1 MSLMIRARRPL
12 ALVLLAALVLPVA
25 GMTVSRGAM
34 VSTVENRRLAPP
46 VAWPRTLAGWRTL
59 PRTVDA
65 YLGDHFAFREPLLAA
80 AVKVERALGGRI
92 ARRGASAA
100 ATAAEPPALDLPLA
114 VAGRDGQLFLTE
126 GLLQSTGREIDPA
139 RVADYAAFVCGARD
153 RLARRGVQVVAA
165 IPPSPGEILQD
176 RVPAWAGPARARTEY
191 DLTLEALR
199 QCGMAPADLRPALLG
214 ARSAFQLYNR
224 LDSHWTQRGALIAY
238 NQIVEAMGRRS
249 WSIDPGKLAWV
260 TVARTAGDLPRMAG
274 LPEASEAVQVFD
286 IKALA
291 PSLREAPLDGL
302 RGGDPNAARP
312 FILETAKPGLTVLV
326 IGDSYA
332 ARPFFADFF
341 ARSARRVAW
350 LHLNHCA
357 FDWAA
362 IDRVKP
368 DLVVITPVERYAHC
382 DGARPLGWGS

>member
-1 MSLMIRARRPL
+1 MSLMVRARRPL
-12 ALVLLAALVLPVA
+12 ALVLLAALLLPA
-25 GMTVSRGAM
+25 AAMTISRGRM
-34 VSTVENRRLAPP
+34 VSTAENRRLASP
-46 VAWPRTLAGWRTL
+46 VAWPRTLAGWRAL
-59 PRTVDA
+59 PRAIDA
-65 YLGDHFAFREPLLAA
+65 YLGDHFAFRDPLLAA
-80 AVKVERALGGRI
+80 AAKVERALGGRI
-92 ARRGASAA
+92 ARREGSAP
-100 ATAAEPPALDLPLA
+100 ATAARPAAPDLPLA
-114 VAGRDGQLFLTE
+114 VSGRDGQLFLTE
-126 GLLQSTGREIDPA
+126 GLLQSTGREINPA
-139 RVADYAAFVCGARD
+139 RAIDYAAFVCGARD
-153 RLARRGVQVVAA
+153 RLARRGVQVFAA
-165 IPPSPGEILQD
+165 IAPSPGEILRD
-176 RVPAWAGPARARTEY
+176 RVPAWAGPAQARTDY

-199 QCGMAPADLRPALLG
+199 QCGMAPPDLRPALLA
-214 ARSAFQLYNR
+214 ARPLGLYNR

-238 NQIVEAMGRRS
+238 DQIVEAMGRRS
-249 WSIDPGKLAWV
+249 WSIDPGKLVWI
-260 TVARTAGDLPRMAG
+260 TIARGGGDLPRMAG
-274 LPEASEAVQVFD
+274 LPEASEPAQVFD

-291 PSLREAPLDGL
+291 PDVREAPLDGL
-302 RGGDPNAARP
+302 QVSDPKAARP

-357 FDWAA
+357 FDWSA